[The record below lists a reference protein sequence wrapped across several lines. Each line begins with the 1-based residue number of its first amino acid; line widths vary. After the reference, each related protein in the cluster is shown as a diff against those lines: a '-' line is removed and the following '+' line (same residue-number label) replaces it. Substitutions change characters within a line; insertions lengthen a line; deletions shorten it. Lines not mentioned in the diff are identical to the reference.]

1 MKNVLIK
8 TIAKSILVPIEA
20 MANLSKSFTLHL
32 SVRIKELWFFHAWYV
47 CCSIIVNVVELCS
60 QSLLGNIHV
69 SQQ

>member
-32 SVRIKELWFFHAWYV
+32 SVRIKYSGFSMPGMFAE
-47 CCSIIVNVVELCS
+47 
-60 QSLLGNIHV
+60 V
-69 SQQ
+69 S